1 MHKTPPRRGP
11 NLAVRTREYL
21 TKTEVDKLRSAAGQ
35 LGRHPHRDS
44 TMILTAYR
52 HALRAGE
59 LVDLRWEQVDWEQRV
74 LHVRRLKRGIPSTH
88 TILRDELAALRKVK
102 GEPIRNGVI
111 FRTESNG
118 PLSERGFGL
127 IVARAGAEAQLG
139 FPAHPHMLRHAC
151 GYYLASQGHDTR
163 AIQVWM
169 GHRNIQHTVRYT
181 ELAPDR
187 FKSFWKEGGEE

>member
-1 MHKTPPRRGP
+1 MDKTPPRRGP

-21 TKTEVDKLRSAAGQ
+21 TKAEVHKLRSAAGQ
-35 LGRHPHRDS
+35 LGRHPHRDA
-44 TMILTAYR
+44 TMILVAYR
-52 HALRAGE
+52 HALRVGE
-59 LVDLRWEQVDWEQRV
+59 LIDLRWEQVDWEQRV
-74 LHVRRLKRGIPSTH
+74 LHVKRLKRGISSTH
-88 TILRDELAALRKVK
+88 TILRDELAALKKLK
-102 GEPIRNGVI
+102 GEMHRNGVV
-111 FRTESNG
+111 FRTERNG

-187 FKSFWKEGGEE
+187 FKSFWKEDGGD